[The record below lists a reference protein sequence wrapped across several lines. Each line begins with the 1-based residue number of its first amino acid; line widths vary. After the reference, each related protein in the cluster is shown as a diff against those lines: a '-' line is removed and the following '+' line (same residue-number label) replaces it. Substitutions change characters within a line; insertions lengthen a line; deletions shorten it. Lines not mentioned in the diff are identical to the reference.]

1 MFIDC
6 YANSDTFPLMWSSI
20 LRPVVV
26 LQLRQGGVE
35 LPIELPD
42 VKGSDEEF
50 SFFVLLGYLLYHL
63 CTCNRGRFTDK
74 LLIKV

>member
-50 SFFVLLGYLLYHL
+50 
-63 CTCNRGRFTDK
+63 
-74 LLIKV
+74 

>member
-20 LRPVVV
+20 LRTVVV
-26 LQLRQGGVE
+26 LQLRQGEVE

-50 SFFVLLGYLLYHL
+50 SFFVLLSLALSSLHM
-63 CTCNRGRFTDK
+63 
-74 LLIKV
+74 